1 MTMETKVN
9 MIIVILG
16 FWPVAIAQLAQTTA
30 TVDLVNA
37 LAACASI
44 SHSHVCFVHILS
56 LLEQLNVV
64 NTQWK
69 RFWSESG

>member
-37 LAACASI
+37 LPSI
-44 SHSHVCFVHILS
+44 RLWIELTS
-56 LLEQLNVV
+56 LYLIVLA
-64 NTQWK
+64 
-69 RFWSESG
+69 